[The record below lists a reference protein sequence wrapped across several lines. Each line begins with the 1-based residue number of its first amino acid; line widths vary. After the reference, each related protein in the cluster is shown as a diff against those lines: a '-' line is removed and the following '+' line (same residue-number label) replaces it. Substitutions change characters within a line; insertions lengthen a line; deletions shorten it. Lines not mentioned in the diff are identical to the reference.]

1 MSAAAPGA
9 AGAPPAGAEAEC
21 PALDGDREEVL
32 REVINVAM
40 GTAGAAL
47 ATALDRFVQLSVPRI
62 HSVASGAAS
71 GRQFAKGLWRGRP
84 VSAVRQAFYG
94 YLTGEVVVLFDA
106 GGCGGLADLMG
117 YGEERGE
124 GAEREL
130 LLDVSNV
137 MAGACVNGI
146 AQQLRA
152 EFDYAAPS
160 LLCENESFDNLVA
173 DQLSRWNFALLVEV
187 DFRLEDRAF
196 TSGLLIFFSRGTF
209 GRLRDAMSALL
220 DGTPLA
226 S

>member
-1 MSAAAPGA
+1 VSAGACEPA
-9 AGAPPAGAEAEC
+9 AGAADAC
-21 PALDGDREEVL
+21 PALDADQEEVL

-62 HSVASGAAS
+62 VSVAGGPAS
-71 GRQFAKGLWRGRP
+71 GRQFTRGLWRGQS

-94 YLTGEVVVLFDA
+94 YLAGEVVAIFDA
-106 GGCGGLADLMG
+106 GGAGGLADLMG
-117 YGEERGE
+117 YADERGDA
-124 GAEREL
+124 AEREL

-160 LLCENESFDNLVA
+160 LLCENQPFDSLVG
-173 DQLSRWNFALLVEV
+173 DQLSRWTFALLVEV
-187 DFRLEDRAF
+187 DFKLEDRAF
-196 TSGLLIFFSRGTF
+196 TSGLLIFFSRSTF
-209 GRLRDAMSALL
+209 GRLRDAMAALL
-220 DGTPLA
+220 DGSPLA
-226 S
+226 

>member
-1 MSAAAPGA
+1 MIAAARAPASA
-9 AGAPPAGAEAEC
+9 AGADEC
-21 PALDGDREEVL
+21 PAFDGDQEEVL

-62 HSVASGAAS
+62 YSVAGGAAS
-71 GRQFAKGLWRGRP
+71 SRQFSKGLWRGRP

-94 YLTGEVVVLFDA
+94 YLTGEVVTLFDS

-117 YGEERGE
+117 YANERGDS
-124 GAEREL
+124 AEREL

-146 AQQLRA
+146 AHQLRA

-160 LLCENESFDNLVA
+160 LLCENEPFEGLVA

-187 DFRLEDRAF
+187 DFKLEDRAF
-196 TSGLLIFFSRGTF
+196 TSGLLIFFSRSTF
-209 GRLRDAMSALL
+209 GRLRDAMAALL
-220 DGTPLA
+220 DGSGLD
-226 S
+226 